1 MGKRSRKGIWSAQ
14 ARSAE
19 MVSAKRINLQMKLK
33 INVLSMA
40 QIQVY
45 GNSRQYQIMTV
56 TQEGTIWKH
65 KLSRKL
71 LIAGTN
77 AIPHSTFLFPN
88 EVPSAKI
95 SMQ

>member
-1 MGKRSRKGIWSAQ
+1 MGKRSRKVIWSAQ

-19 MVSAKRINLQMKLK
+19 MVSTKRINLQMQLK

-40 QIQVY
+40 QIQVH
-45 GNSRQYQIMTV
+45 GKSRQYQIMTAA
-56 TQEGTIWKH
+56 QQGTTWQH

-88 EVPSAKI
+88 EVPSAKM